1 MFTLDAINH
10 VRIPN
15 DIIGRY
21 LELYRF
27 IGRNQETLQ
36 VVKPDFETLIEQTI
50 TSDAYF
56 FAQFFALDVSDARFR
71 QILIKNV
78 QPKNRSERFLSNL
91 KSALHRVHRNTDTFE
106 LIDTE
111 IHDML
116 KFLYKDVD
124 SDEALHF
131 AKSKAKDRRTVN
143 LLASGHKTKREALG
157 NLVDSYH
164 RAKRTTEYEH
174 SLLAVDFYIDFI
186 HLAPFKHHNPLIA
199 LFTLYILLLS
209 YDYKA
214 FHLSSFFEKLYK
226 QRAAF
231 EKAREAASRNW
242 SEGLADT
249 LGLHRFILDIALESY
264 KEAHEMVRNYAYDK
278 QHNKSDYIENT
289 INKLEEVFSKEDI
302 RRAHPTVSDS
312 TINRALARM
321 RDEKKIRPLGKGR
334 GAKWMKLYQ
343 SDRKKTF
350 QEQMNLKF
358 NE

>member
-1 MFTLDAINH
+1 MFTLDAIHH

-36 VVKPDFETLIEQTI
+36 VVKPDLPVMIEQTI
-50 TSDAYF
+50 RSDAYF
-56 FAQFFALDVSDARFR
+56 FARFFNLDVSDTRFR

-78 QPKNRSERFLSNL
+78 QPKNRPERFLANL
-91 KSALHRVHRNTDTFE
+91 KLALWRIHNNTETFD

-124 SDEALHF
+124 GDAALQF
-131 AKSKAKDRRTVN
+131 AKSTAKEKKTIN
-143 LLASGHKTKREALG
+143 LLASGQKTKREALG
-157 NLVDSYH
+157 TLVDSYH
-164 RAKRTTEYEH
+164 RAQRTTEYERG
-174 SLLAVDFYIDFI
+174 LLAVDFYIDFI
-186 HLAPFKHHNPLIA
+186 HLAPFKNHNTLIG
-199 LFTLYILLLS
+199 LLTLYILLIS

-226 QRAAF
+226 RKEAF
-231 EKAREAASRNW
+231 EKARESASRNW

-249 LGLHRFILDIALESY
+249 LALHRFILDIALESY
-264 KEAHEMVRNYAYDK
+264 KESHELARNYAYDK

-312 TINRALARM
+312 TINRTLARM
-321 RDEKKIRPLGKGR
+321 RNEKKIRPLGKGR
-334 GAKWMKLYQ
+334 GAKWMKLYNTNP
-343 SDRKKTF
+343 KKSF
-350 QEQMNLKF
+350 QEQMNLNF

>member
-1 MFTLDAINH
+1 MYTLDAIDH

-27 IGRNQETLQ
+27 IGKNQEIIQ
-36 VVKPDFETLIEQTI
+36 VVKPDFETLLEQTI
-50 TSDAYF
+50 QSDAYF
-56 FAQFFALDVSDARFR
+56 FAQFFNFEVSDARFR

-78 QPKNRSERFLSNL
+78 QPKNRHERLLSNL
-91 KSALHRVHRNTDTFE
+91 KSALHRIHQDTETFD

-116 KFLYKDVD
+116 KFLYSGVET
-124 SDEALHF
+124 DETLHF
-131 AKSKAKDRRTVN
+131 AKSNKKDRKTVN
-143 LLASGHKTKREALG
+143 LLASGQKTKREALG

-164 RAKRTTEYEH
+164 RARRANAYEH

-186 HLAPFKHHNPLIA
+186 HLAPFKNHNNLIG
-199 LFTLYILLLS
+199 LLTLYILLIS

-226 QRAAF
+226 QRTNF
-231 EKAREAASRNW
+231 EKAREASSRNW

-249 LGLHRFILDIALESY
+249 LSLHRFMLDISLESY

-302 RRAHPTVSDS
+302 RNAHPTVSDS

-334 GAKWMKLYQ
+334 GAKWMKLYTTE
-343 SDRKKTF
+343 RKKTF
-350 QEQMNLKF
+350 QEQMNLNF